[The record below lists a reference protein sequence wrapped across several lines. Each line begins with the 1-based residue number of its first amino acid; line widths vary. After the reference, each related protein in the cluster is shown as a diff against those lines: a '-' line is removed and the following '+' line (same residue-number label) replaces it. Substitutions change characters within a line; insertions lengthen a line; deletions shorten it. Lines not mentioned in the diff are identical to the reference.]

1 MELGTSIFG
10 SPLGCRCNPPKAHA
24 CRGLSRRPRTRNSL
38 PSKIPSSGP
47 GRDGYL
53 PLRRMVSDG
62 YVGSGGF
69 GVSSKAD
76 GALGDGRGKIYKRLD
91 SCLVI
96 PPPGGRK
103 PRAIVKFLGG
113 AFIGAVPE
121 VTYSYLI
128 ELLAKEGFLI
138 IAVPY
143 NVTFDHARAASEVY
157 EKFHCCLDNVLT
169 SGLPDDKLSAADLVD
184 LPLFSVGHSNGALL
198 QVLAGSYFS
207 EKIPKANAI
216 ISYNNRPASEAVP
229 YFEQLGP
236 LVSQVMP
243 LMEVS
248 PVYNIARN
256 ASGDAFKMLF
266 DTAGAVIAEYDQEAL
281 VSLNK
286 FIDQLPLVLNQVS
299 EGISEFKPTP
309 SENCDYF
316 KNAYNVPHTLLL
328 KFSVDPIDETDLLE
342 ETLKPRVESFGGTL
356 EKVQLSGNHITPCAQ
371 EPKWQ
376 AGYLYT
382 PADAIAQGL
391 KTLSLNEARVLSRT
405 ISDWFRSFEA

>member
-207 EKIPKANAI
+207 EKIPK
-216 ISYNNRPASEAVP
+216 
-229 YFEQLGP
+229 
-236 LVSQVMP
+236 
-243 LMEVS
+243 
-248 PVYNIARN
+248 
-256 ASGDAFKMLF
+256 
-266 DTAGAVIAEYDQEAL
+266 
-281 VSLNK
+281 
-286 FIDQLPLVLNQVS
+286 
-299 EGISEFKPTP
+299 
-309 SENCDYF
+309 
-316 KNAYNVPHTLLL
+316 
-328 KFSVDPIDETDLLE
+328 
-342 ETLKPRVESFGGTL
+342 
-356 EKVQLSGNHITPCAQ
+356 
-371 EPKWQ
+371 
-376 AGYLYT
+376 
-382 PADAIAQGL
+382 
-391 KTLSLNEARVLSRT
+391 
-405 ISDWFRSFEA
+405 

>member
-1 MELGTSIFG
+1 ME
-10 SPLGCRCNPPKAHA
+10 C
-24 CRGLSRRPRTRNSL
+24 
-38 PSKIPSSGP
+38 
-47 GRDGYL
+47 D
-53 PLRRMVSDG
+53 
-62 YVGSGGF
+62 
-69 GVSSKAD
+69 
-76 GALGDGRGKIYKRLD
+76 
-91 SCLVI
+91 
-96 PPPGGRK
+96 
-103 PRAIVKFLGG
+103 RA
-113 AFIGAVPE
+113 
-121 VTYSYLI
+121 
-128 ELLAKEGFLI
+128 
-138 IAVPY
+138 
-143 NVTFDHARAASEVY
+143 
-157 EKFHCCLDNVLT
+157 CCLLW
-169 SGLPDDKLSAADLVD
+169 
-184 LPLFSVGHSNGALL
+184 
-198 QVLAGSYFS
+198 
-207 EKIPKANAI
+207 KANAI